1 MGRME
6 RKGGMHVRLHY
17 SHSKVST
24 KHRVQKFLRQT
35 LKAQVDTWRVC
46 CEKRFVSP
54 QPLLGP
60 AEHGVQRLWA
70 AAHASSRI
78 LQLGRARRRC
88 ARP

>member
-1 MGRME
+1 MSD
-6 RKGGMHVRLHY
+6 Y
-17 SHSKVST
+17 TTAIST

-35 LKAQVDTWRVC
+35 LKAQVDTRKGLRETVLSSAT
-46 CEKRFVSP
+46 VA
-54 QPLLGP
+54 LDP
-60 AEHGVQRLWA
+60 AEHGVQPGQRLWA